1 MGRNGGFDY
10 HQIKTL
16 RDNLSKLENE
26 EAAFMESCAKELA
39 ARLLALAIRRTP
51 KDTGALK
58 RGWTTQQ
65 SGSGADD
72 LKTGS
77 AKQYADTMKVHH
89 YGDTYVI
96 EVINPIEHASYV
108 EYGHRT
114 RDHQG
119 WVPGKFMMT
128 ISEKEIQAAAPRI
141 LEKKLNKWLEG
152 CMNGK

>member
-10 HQIKTL
+10 RQVKNL
-16 RDNLSKLENE
+16 CDNLSKLENE
-26 EAAFMESCAKELA
+26 ESAFAESCAKELA

-51 KDTGALK
+51 KDTGTLK

-65 SGSGADD
+65 SGSGSEG
-72 LKTGS
+72 LKTHN

-96 EVINPIEHASYV
+96 EVINPIEYASYV

>member
-10 HQIKTL
+10 RQIKTL

-26 EAAFMESCAKELA
+26 ESAFAESCAKELA
-39 ARLLALAIRRTP
+39 ARLLALSIRRTP
-51 KDTGALK
+51 KDTGTLK

-65 SGSGADD
+65 SGSG
-72 LKTGS
+72 S
-77 AKQYADTMKVHH
+77 DTMKVHH
-89 YGDTYVI
+89 YGDTYAI
-96 EVINPIEHASYV
+96 EVINPIEYASYV

-141 LEKKLNKWLEG
+141 LEKKLKKWLEG
-152 CMNGK
+152 CLNAK